1 MRGDVQN
8 VSFNSCRTI
17 RHYFMGLFYNIWV
30 DLIKRATSLPQNR
43 QNWKLVC
50 FTLMSICMSLNFALL
65 MAILQRNVLKI
76 YYYDIDLVF
85 LPDRLANSIRFIIL
99 YVLPVATLNYF
110 LIFHKDRYKKY
121 LQKYPTRNGKLF
133 LTYFFISILLPILL
147 IWTDIILLQLDL
159 ID

>member
-1 MRGDVQN
+1 
-8 VSFNSCRTI
+8 
-17 RHYFMGLFYNIWV
+17 MGLYYYIWV

-43 QNWKLVC
+43 QNWKPVC

-76 YYYDIDLVF
+76 YYYDIDFVF
-85 LPDRLANSIRFIIL
+85 LPDRLANTIRFIIL
-99 YVLPVATLNYF
+99 FVLPVATLNYF

-133 LTYFFISILLPILL
+133 LTYFFISILLPIVL
-147 IWTDIILLQLDL
+147 IWTNIFLSQLDL
-159 ID
+159 IE